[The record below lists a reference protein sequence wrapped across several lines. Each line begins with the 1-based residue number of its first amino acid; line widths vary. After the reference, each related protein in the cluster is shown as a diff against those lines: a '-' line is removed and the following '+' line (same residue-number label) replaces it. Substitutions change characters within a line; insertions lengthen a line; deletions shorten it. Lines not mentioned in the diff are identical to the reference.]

1 MTKRT
6 IQLLIAILM
15 VTMACS
21 SFTACVPSVDEVKVE
36 SLLLSHTEVT
46 VTVGEA
52 RAISCT
58 VLPEDATTKTV
69 TWSSSNNAVATV
81 NDAGEVTAISSGT
94 CTIIASCG
102 GVMATV
108 NVMVKKKGPDFKKL
122 YDTIDFSARLGWEV
136 GSDGSY
142 LMADT
147 NAYDLDD
154 YADTQVWTSIKKMNK
169 ELGLPDSL
177 NKDMGQT
184 TWSMGKQQEEF
195 EDAGVKVSWTYHPDK
210 GLEVTY
216 KLLN

>member
-1 MTKRT
+1 MAKRT
-6 IQLLIAILM
+6 IQLLAAIL
-15 VTMACS
+15 VLTMACTGFAS
-21 SFTACVPSVDEVKVE
+21 CVTEDKVE
-36 SLLLSHTEVT
+36 VASLMLSDTDVSVTIGEV
-46 VTVGEA
+46 

-81 NDAGEVTAISSGT
+81 NDAGAVTAISSGT
-94 CTIIASCG
+94 CTIIASSG

-108 NVMVKKKGPDFKKL
+108 NVTVKKKGPDFQKL
-122 YDTIDFSARLGWEV
+122 YETIDYSARLGWEV

-154 YADTQVWTSIKKMNK
+154 YSDTDVWSSIKKMNK

-195 EDAGVKVSWTYHPDK
+195 EEAGVKVSWTYHPDK